1 MKTLY
6 AIKDDS
12 ANQVVSLYF
21 VAQSEIE
28 AIRQFK
34 GFVQSGKYPAFPKE
48 LGLYEIA
55 MVEDDGSLCQMNN
68 FVKHFSTNESS
79 YTLFDSILL
88 CRGDGIENAYIE
100 YSRLNQED
108 FDKLKIEKN
117 VTEAEFDEEIKN
129 GDFGR

>member
-12 ANQVVSLYF
+12 ADQVVSLYF

-48 LGLYEIA
+48 LGLYEMA
-55 MVEDDGSLCQMNN
+55 MVNEDGSLVQVTD
-68 FVKHFSTNESS
+68 FVKSYSDVGSS
-79 YTLFDSILL
+79 YYCFDPLLL
-88 CRGDGIENAYIE
+88 CCGDDIEDAYIKF
-100 YSRLNQED
+100 SRLNKED
-108 FDKLKIEKN
+108 FDKLKVEKN